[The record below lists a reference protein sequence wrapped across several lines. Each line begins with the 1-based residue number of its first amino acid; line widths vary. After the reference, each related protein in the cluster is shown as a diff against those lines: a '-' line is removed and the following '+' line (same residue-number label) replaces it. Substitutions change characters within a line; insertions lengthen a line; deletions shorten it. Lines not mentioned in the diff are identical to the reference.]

1 MLTISH
7 RLATLMACDRVMV
20 LAQGRVVEMGPPHV
34 LSADPTSVFHEMT
47 SNAAVA
53 KAMLD

>member
-1 MLTISH
+1 
-7 RLATLMACDRVMV
+7 MV
-20 LAQGRVVEMGPPHV
+20 LAQGRVVEMGQPHV